1 VSLCLGSQEE
11 DQLHNSKAI
20 WTLREL
26 SGSFKFIPKLLSGS
40 SRNVLSSALKI
51 ILLNL
56 PLQFSDMETKAQRGE
71 GTHAETQ
78 GTVV

>member
-1 VSLCLGSQEE
+1 LAHRRRTSCTILKPSG
-11 DQLHNSKAI
+11 
-20 WTLREL
+20 L
-26 SGSFKFIPKLLSGS
+26 SGSFLAVSNS
-40 SRNVLSSALKI
+40 SQNFCLAVLGMFFPFSALKI